1 MAGRGRPA
9 GPRRIAGRPG
19 VLTLAAGTLTGGA
32 AAPDSLQ
39 PPHAQALVLANRLEA
54 TFTEGSPPMRTASC
68 AAEPKICQA
77 VLKGNGSLKG
87 FGPATEIAGVT
98 RDRAVTPCGAGSD
111 SEVYTRRIRTSAGVL
126 ALRAWGVR
134 CPTAVGFRVRAR
146 YQVDGAASTG
156 AFAGARG
163 RGRDTVSL
171 EAGSFGHVT
180 ISGTL
185 TLRRS

>member
-1 MAGRGRPA
+1 LSLLA
-9 GPRRIAGRPG
+9 
-19 VLTLAAGTLTGGA
+19 LAAGALTGGA

-77 VLKGNGSLKG
+77 VLKGSGSLKG
-87 FGPATEIAGVT
+87 FGPSTEIAGVT
-98 RDRAVTPCGAGSD
+98 QDRAVTPCGAGSD

-146 YQVDGAASTG
+146 YQVDSAASTG

-171 EAGSFGHVT
+171 EAGSFGRVT